1 MSDNKNTISLLYQL
15 KYSRGDKYKELIKE
29 FNNNEKIS
37 NFLNDIFK
45 HGYIGFMNEYI
56 NEFRDIFKDYVFNP
70 IQQLYMT
77 ISKNTGM
84 KKVYW
89 DNSWMNEKLKEIGY
103 DISKE
108 LTTKEWED
116 IILAYDLSAR
126 SANYDIYMPSNV
138 VIDDYS
144 INLLWINLNPQS
156 EKLGTLSRYIFDDS
170 IKDKFLDSISKWRKL
185 NPNITINL
193 WCDSGLI
200 NKESFENTVELL
212 KKYNVNFMDIRV
224 IPDIPPFV
232 LKTLHPIIPVYY
244 RVDLSKILLTDYLT
258 NPKYNKNRYI
268 VYADIDVEP
277 MGADK
282 LFDYITLDNL
292 EKYGYVFNIV
302 DSVPFE
308 NSFFIFDSKNKSAI
322 INRNI
327 VENLEKDFRDIYE
340 GKKNNRFYSSTTI
353 YDEYYPPVLE
363 EKGERTKEDKRR
375 KPVKSPVSQFL
386 FGIDLDYKDHR
397 NEVFSLYYHR
407 SPQTKYGRELTFSE
421 LEYIALYKYNPVPL
435 T

>member
-1 MSDNKNTISLLYQL
+1 
-15 KYSRGDKYKELIKE
+15 
-29 FNNNEKIS
+29 
-37 NFLNDIFK
+37 
-45 HGYIGFMNEYI
+45 MNEYI

-224 IPDIPPFV
+224 IPIF
-232 LKTLHPIIPVYY
+232 
-244 RVDLSKILLTDYLT
+244 LL
-258 NPKYNKNRYI
+258 
-268 VYADIDVEP
+268 
-277 MGADK
+277 
-282 LFDYITLDNL
+282 LF
-292 EKYGYVFNIV
+292 
-302 DSVPFE
+302 
-308 NSFFIFDSKNKSAI
+308 
-322 INRNI
+322 
-327 VENLEKDFRDIYE
+327 
-340 GKKNNRFYSSTTI
+340 
-353 YDEYYPPVLE
+353 
-363 EKGERTKEDKRR
+363 
-375 KPVKSPVSQFL
+375 
-386 FGIDLDYKDHR
+386 
-397 NEVFSLYYHR
+397 
-407 SPQTKYGRELTFSE
+407 
-421 LEYIALYKYNPVPL
+421 
-435 T
+435 